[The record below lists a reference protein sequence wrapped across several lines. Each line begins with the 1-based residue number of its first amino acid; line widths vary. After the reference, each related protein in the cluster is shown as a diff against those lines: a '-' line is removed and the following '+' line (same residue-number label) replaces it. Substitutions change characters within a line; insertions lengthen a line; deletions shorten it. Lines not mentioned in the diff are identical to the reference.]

1 MGSYILRLEDKYLI
15 WASVVDAPT
24 TKAMT
29 REELEKYYREEY
41 GNSSMH
47 EFELRM
53 ARVDQ
58 KGTSA
63 YDDACAM
70 NTMGCNRAGPGE
82 ATLSYQQIVDWW
94 VHGVKPSLSVLQ
106 AKHEN
111 GSIIRVAAYCFE
123 DAQRIYADE
132 CCSDSEELAWETAPG
147 EWVNLNRGFIDFMAG
162 L

>member
-15 WASVVDAPT
+15 WSTVVDAPT
-24 TKAMT
+24 TTAMT

-47 EFELRM
+47 DLRLRM
-53 ARVDQ
+53 ARVDG

-63 YDDACAM
+63 HGDNCAM
-70 NTMGCNRAGPGE
+70 STVACNRAGPDE
-82 ATLSYQQIVDWW
+82 ATLSYQQIVDLY
-94 VHGVKPSLSVLQ
+94 VHGVQPTLSVLQ

-111 GSIIRVAAYCFE
+111 GSVIRVAAYCFE
-123 DAQRIYADE
+123 DAQRIYEHE
-132 CCSDSEELAWETAPG
+132 CCSDSKELAWETAPG
-147 EWVNLNRGFIDFMAG
+147 EWVNLNRGPIDFMAG